1 MRAREGFLLV
11 VVAVALAAARP
22 VTLPAQ
28 APPPAAAETWR
39 FDRLDRVGDRAV
51 TRLGEPRLV
60 DSPLGT
66 VVEFDGVDDALMV
79 EGHPLAGAETFT
91 WEAVFRP
98 DGGAREQ
105 RWFHLQEDGSDNRRL
120 FEIRVAGAE
129 WFLDAF
135 AFSDGKEKALI
146 NRQALHPVGRWYHV
160 AAVYDGTTFSSYVD
174 GVKQLDFP
182 LEIAPL
188 KAGRTSVGV
197 RITLVN
203 YFKGAIHS
211 ARFTRRALAPAEF
224 EGRQR

>member
-1 MRAREGFLLV
+1 MHACPAVLAILV
-11 VVAVALAAARP
+11 VALVAMRP
-22 VTLPAQ
+22 MTAPAQ
-28 APPPAAAETWR
+28 VTAPPSETWR
-39 FDRLDRVGDRAV
+39 FDRVDRIGGRDV
-51 TRLGEPRLV
+51 TRLGDPRVV
-60 DSPLGT
+60 DSPLGR
-66 VVEFDGVDDALMV
+66 VVEFDGVDDALLV
-79 EGHPLAGAETFT
+79 AGHPLEGAQAFT

-120 FEIRVAGAE
+120 FEIRVAGE
-129 WFLDAF
+129 QWFLDAF
-135 AFSDGKEKALI
+135 AFSNGNEKALI
-146 NRQALHPVGRWYHV
+146 NREALHPVGRWYHV

-211 ARFTRRALAPAEF
+211 ARFTRRALAPSEF
-224 EGRQR
+224 EGTQR